1 MLRKERGEINNGE
14 WKKVDFDRRAG
25 DRPGRCGGGSIPAD
39 GSSSKII
46 GGLPT
51 IAIATESFRVK

>member
-1 MLRKERGEINNGE
+1 M
-14 WKKVDFDRRAG
+14 
-25 DRPGRCGGGSIPAD
+25 PAD

-51 IAIATESFRVK
+51 KAFATQTFL